1 MRWSFQIGR
10 VFGIPIR
17 LHVTFFLLLFV
28 FVLGFR
34 GGMVQIHLDGLA
46 LVVLLFG
53 SVLIHELCHSL
64 VAMRKGVP
72 VSSITLLPIGGMAEM
87 AAMPERPAD
96 EVKIA
101 LAGPLASFVV
111 ACFVFLLGGSL
122 GYANEVLTLPIGG
135 SGHAG
140 LPVERLSLA
149 GALFSRL
156 FWGNI
161 VLGTLNLVPAFP
173 MDGGRVLRGA
183 LASRVGLLQAT
194 RWAVT
199 SGQAFAVFLYL
210 LGWMYPSLRGLILLA
225 VFIYI
230 GAEGEE
236 EEVEFRTDIADVPA
250 RDAMLTRFDTLA
262 PEMSITDSLDVLR
275 HSQQEVFPVL
285 ADGRLSG
292 FVSKNDVLN
301 GLRELPPEA
310 VIGEVMNTDF
320 VSCSPDTPMGEVFR
334 NLERHNNEMVPVI
347 ESGKLVGLI
356 SFDQI
361 GRYHTIASRQ
371 RTEPT

>member
-1 MRWSFQIGR
+1 MRWSFQIGK

-28 FVLGFR
+28 FVLGFD
-34 GGMVQIHLDGLA
+34 GGKMQISLDGLA

-64 VAMRKGVP
+64 VAIRKGVP
-72 VSSITLLPIGGMAEM
+72 VSSITLLPIGGVAEM
-87 AAMPERPAD
+87 STMPEPPAD

-111 ACFVFLLGGSL
+111 AGFIFLLAGSL
-122 GYANEVLTLPIGG
+122 GYADEVVKLPLGTG
-135 SGHAG
+135 SGGALTRG
-140 LPVERLSLA
+140 

-194 RWAVT
+194 RWAV
-199 SGQAFAVFLYL
+199 SCGQAFAVLLYL
-210 LGWMYPSLRGLILLA
+210 LGWMYPSLRGLIVLA

-236 EEVEFRTDIADVPA
+236 EEVEFRTDIAEVPA

-262 PEMSITDSLDVLR
+262 PDMSITDSLDVLR

-285 ADGRLSG
+285 SESKLAG

-301 GLRELPPEA
+301 ALRELPAEA
-310 VIGEVMNTDF
+310 VIGEVMNTAF
-320 VSCSPDTPMGEVFR
+320 VTCSPDTPMGSVFR
-334 NLERHNNEMVPVI
+334 DLERHNNEVVPVLDG
-347 ESGKLVGLI
+347 GKLLGLI

-371 RTEPT
+371 RTQPA